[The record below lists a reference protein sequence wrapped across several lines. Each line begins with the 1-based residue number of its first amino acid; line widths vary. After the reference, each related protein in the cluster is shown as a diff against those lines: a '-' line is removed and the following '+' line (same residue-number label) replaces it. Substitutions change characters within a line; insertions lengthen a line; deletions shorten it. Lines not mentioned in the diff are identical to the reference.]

1 MTNESTTQSP
11 GFALPRRPPPTG
23 EDRWMNDATRE
34 LAVAI
39 ATLRDADEAL
49 RFLRD
54 LCTVNELREFAARWE
69 VARLLDAGTSY
80 HEISDRT
87 GASSATISRVNQ
99 WLRYGR
105 DGYRLVLDR
114 PGAHE
119 ATAPMTAVDALRLA
133 VPNKGRLEAPAVEL
147 LRGAGLEFELSER
160 RLSAG
165 VRNADVELL
174 FVRTEDVAEYVADG
188 LVELGLTGADL
199 VAERGGALHTIL
211 PLGFGACS
219 LVLAVPR
226 DAAAD
231 IGRRSR
237 RLPHRDLV
245 PARDRGASWP
255 MPASRPRW
263 SRSAARSRSRRSSA
277 WPTRSSTS
285 WRRAARC
292 ASTGCGRS
300 PRSSPRRRCWWRGTG
315 PPRRDERVSRPLVDM
330 LRSVLDARGRE
341 YMMMNAPAEALDR
354 IRALIPGLSGPTVMP
369 LADPAFIAV
378 HSVVERSQLWRI
390 VPALK
395 AAGARDILVVP
406 IEKVVR

>member
-1 MTNESTTQSP
+1 M
-11 GFALPRRPPPTG
+11 
-23 EDRWMNDATRE
+23 
-34 LAVAI
+34 
-39 ATLRDADEAL
+39 
-49 RFLRD
+49 
-54 LCTVNELREFAARWE
+54 
-69 VARLLDAGTSY
+69 
-80 HEISDRT
+80 
-87 GASSATISRVNQ
+87 SATT
-99 WLRYGR
+99 
-105 DGYRLVLDR
+105 
-114 PGAHE
+114 P
-119 ATAPMTAVDALRLA
+119 LRLA
-133 VPNKGRLEAPAVEL
+133 VPNKGRLEVPAVEL

-199 VAERGGALHTIL
+199 VAEHGGALRTIL

-226 DAAAD
+226 DAEVSSVTDLAGCRIATSFPRVTAAFLAGAGVEAQVVEVRGAVEVTPQLGVAD
-231 IGRRSR
+231 AVV
-237 RLPHRDLV
+237 DLV
-245 PARDRGASWP
+245 ASGSTLRVNGLRP
-255 MPASRPRW
+255 IATLLASE
-263 SRSAARSRSRRSSA
+263 AVLV
-277 WPTRSSTS
+277 TRNGL
-285 WRRAARC
+285 ADF
-292 ASTGCGRS
+292 
-300 PRSSPRRRCWWRGTG
+300 
-315 PPRRDERVSRPLVDM
+315 DERVGGLVDM

-341 YMMMNAPAEALDR
+341 YMMMNAPADALER

-406 IEKVVR
+406 IEKIVR

>member
-1 MTNESTTQSP
+1 MTP
-11 GFALPRRPPPTG
+11 
-23 EDRWMNDATRE
+23 
-34 LAVAI
+34 
-39 ATLRDADEAL
+39 
-49 RFLRD
+49 
-54 LCTVNELREFAARWE
+54 
-69 VARLLDAGTSY
+69 
-80 HEISDRT
+80 
-87 GASSATISRVNQ
+87 SA
-99 WLRYGR
+99 
-105 DGYRLVLDR
+105 
-114 PGAHE
+114 P
-119 ATAPMTAVDALRLA
+119 LRLA
-133 VPNKGRLEAPAVEL
+133 VPNKGRLEAPAIEL

-199 VAERGGALHTIL
+199 VAEHGGALHTIL

-226 DAAAD
+226 DAGMTSVTDLAGCRIATSFPRVTAAFLADTGVVAQVVEVRGAVEVTPQLGVADAVVDLVASGSTLRVNGLRPIATLLASEAVLVARNGAAD
-231 IGRRSR
+231 
-237 RLPHRDLV
+237 D
-245 PARDRGASWP
+245 
-255 MPASRPRW
+255 
-263 SRSAARSRSRRSSA
+263 
-277 WPTRSSTS
+277 
-285 WRRAARC
+285 
-292 ASTGCGRS
+292 
-300 PRSSPRRRCWWRGTG
+300 
-315 PPRRDERVSRPLVDM
+315 DERVGALVDM

-341 YMMMNAPAEALDR
+341 YMMMNAPADALDR

-369 LADPAFIAV
+369 LADPAFIAI